1 MLANEAAPEGG
12 RRPLGRGLYGL
23 ENVCRIHQGR
33 RGTCRLSLEELES
46 RLAAPLSV
54 LVLALLA
61 VPLSHIQPGQ
71 GRYGKLVLGILAYLA
86 YANLVSLGATWIG
99 KGKMPMMLGLWW
111 VHGLVLLVAFWLIA
125 RRQGWV
131 R

>member
-1 MLANEAAPEGG
+1 M
-12 RRPLGRGLYGL
+12 
-23 ENVCRIHQGR
+23 H
-33 RGTCRLSLEELES
+33 S

-54 LVLALLA
+54 LILALLA
-61 VPLSHIQPGQ
+61 VPLSHTRPRE

-86 YANLVSLGATWIG
+86 YANLVSFGATWIG
-99 KGKMPMMLGLWW
+99 KGKMPPQLGLWW
-111 VHGLVLLVAFWLIA
+111 VHALVLMVALWLIA